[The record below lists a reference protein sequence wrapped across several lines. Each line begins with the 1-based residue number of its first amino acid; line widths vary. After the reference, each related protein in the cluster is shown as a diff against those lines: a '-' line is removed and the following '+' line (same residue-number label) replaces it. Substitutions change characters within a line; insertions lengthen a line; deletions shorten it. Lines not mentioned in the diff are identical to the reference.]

1 MAGTE
6 NTKASELLHTPGGV
20 RDIYGSACARKLE
33 VQHSLEQVMHSYGFR
48 NVQTPTFEYF
58 DIFNKERGTAAS
70 NEMFKFFDRG
80 NNTLVLRP
88 DMTPAIGLVIVLDQ
102 LMIAMER
109 QKLFGETAL
118 GGTLLVYPK
127 EVRAQALQEAKKMRE
142 GGQVVQMMRKSSKK
156 EIEEYVAY
164 AKRNGNDSLIY
175 LTKDGEKQQ
184 MIEAK

>member
-1 MAGTE
+1 
-6 NTKASELLHTPGGV
+6 
-20 RDIYGSACARKLE
+20 
-33 VQHSLEQVMHSYGFR
+33 
-48 NVQTPTFEYF
+48 
-58 DIFNKERGTAAS
+58 
-70 NEMFKFFDRG
+70 
-80 NNTLVLRP
+80 
-88 DMTPAIGLVIVLDQ
+88 
-102 LMIAMER
+102 MER

-127 EVRAQALQEAKKMRE
+127 EVRAQALREAKKMRE

-156 EIEEYVAY
+156 EIEEYIAY

>member
-1 MAGTE
+1 MDAVP
-6 NTKASELLHTPGGV
+6 L
-20 RDIYGSACARKLE
+20 
-33 VQHSLEQVMHSYGFR
+33 VQGAVPPAE
-48 NVQTPTFEYF
+48 F
-58 DIFNKERGTAAS
+58 DIVAA
-70 NEMFKFFDRG
+70 EK
-80 NNTLVLRP
+80 
-88 DMTPAIGLVIVLDQ
+88 
-102 LMIAMER
+102 
-109 QKLFGETAL
+109 FGETAL

-127 EVRAQALQEAKKMRE
+127 EVRAQALREAKKMRE

>member
-1 MAGTE
+1 M
-6 NTKASELLHTPGGV
+6 
-20 RDIYGSACARKLE
+20 
-33 VQHSLEQVMHSYGFR
+33 
-48 NVQTPTFEYF
+48 
-58 DIFNKERGTAAS
+58 
-70 NEMFKFFDRG
+70 
-80 NNTLVLRP
+80 
-88 DMTPAIGLVIVLDQ
+88 
-102 LMIAMER
+102 
-109 QKLFGETAL
+109 
-118 GGTLLVYPK
+118 YPK

>member
-1 MAGTE
+1 MVAQFG
-6 NTKASELLHTPGGV
+6 
-20 RDIYGSACARKLE
+20 
-33 VQHSLEQVMHSYGFR
+33 
-48 NVQTPTFEYF
+48 
-58 DIFNKERGTAAS
+58 KEA
-70 NEMFKFFDRG
+70 
-80 NNTLVLRP
+80 
-88 DMTPAIGLVIVLDQ
+88 PAIGLVIVLDQ

-142 GGQVVQMMRKSSKK
+142 GGQVVQMRKSSKK